1 MFACMPAAL
10 ESQGDRNFVEQLY
23 LENYGAMYRKA
34 RSILKSH
41 ADAEDAVEAA
51 MLRILDHIPTLRKC
65 NAASQRSYLIACA
78 RNAAIDRLRRDSRF
92 DRFGDVQE
100 RLSVLPDEA
109 PPTDALLIRSE
120 QIQAIAAA
128 LKRLE
133 PGMREL
139 LRMKYFD
146 EMSDAEIAQL
156 LGVNRDS
163 LRSRVNR
170 ARRKLGAL
178 LQEVDCDDQ

>member
-1 MFACMPAAL
+1 MFACMLAAL
-10 ESQGDRNFVEQLY
+10 ESEDDRNFVEQLY

-65 NAASQRSYLIACA
+65 NTASQRSYLIACA

-100 RLSVLPDEA
+100 RLSVLPD
-109 PPTDALLIRSE
+109 
-120 QIQAIAAA
+120 
-128 LKRLE
+128 
-133 PGMREL
+133 
-139 LRMKYFD
+139 
-146 EMSDAEIAQL
+146 
-156 LGVNRDS
+156 
-163 LRSRVNR
+163 
-170 ARRKLGAL
+170 
-178 LQEVDCDDQ
+178 